1 MISENNDELD
11 EQEMLRRWEAATKEE
26 RRAMLRGGYSPHLKP
41 ARERGCGTSLAVVIL
56 LVGVIGLVP
65 RLIAG
70 DLSLFVGIRA
80 GLMVLIGLAGGLLFL
95 FGRTRLGF
103 KVLALTAIPIIV
115 LSLNG
120 RG

>member
-1 MISENNDELD
+1 MAKTGDE
-11 EQEMLRRWEAATKEE
+11 
-26 RRAMLRGGYSPHLKP
+26 KP

-56 LVGVIGLVP
+56 LVGAIGLVP

-80 GLMVLIGLAGGLLFL
+80 GLMVLIGLTGGLLFL